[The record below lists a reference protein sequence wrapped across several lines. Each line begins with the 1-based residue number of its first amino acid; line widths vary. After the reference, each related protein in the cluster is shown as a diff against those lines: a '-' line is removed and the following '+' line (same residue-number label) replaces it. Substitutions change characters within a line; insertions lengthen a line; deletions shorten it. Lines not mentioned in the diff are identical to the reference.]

1 MRRTANGLIL
11 LSVLSVFLMSLKAQ
25 VSPLRLKLLPVFNP
39 VRTQQSPSQTSYA
52 WPESSPEDQGLDSE
66 IFQKAVAHA
75 NYLGFTDSLLV
86 VRNGALI
93 AEEYFNGYTR
103 ESPHLIASASK
114 TFIGALAGIAVR
126 DSMFTLDQKLLEF
139 YPEYV
144 TPRMDPRK
152 QQITLRHMLQM
163 LTGFWDIDTMQ
174 SSNRI
179 RYAVEYLPLYD
190 DPGNSWR
197 YSTIPVHLMSGII
210 TRMSGMSTLEY
221 ANLHLFGPLGISV
234 AAWSQDPAGIYTG
247 GFGMSFTP
255 RDLAR
260 FGELFIQNGNL
271 DGLQIIPQDYLQES
285 WVPSEPSL
293 GALWYD
299 AIEESGYGYLW
310 WVAKM
315 GGYWTYLARGHGGQH
330 VVVVPELDMVI
341 VLTGKIVTTS
351 YLHHPAHFRLSA
363 YMILT
368 PIRDWLGE
376 PPFAPENARGSKQAN
391 HALLQTGYVNRVVW
405 EPSSRNQGLDIA
417 AYRVYLYHSASD
429 RELLLETSA
438 IPFEFQQAGREV
450 TETSEHVYGIT
461 AVTGDQK
468 ESLPA
473 FVILYRPEGGR
484 R

>member
-1 MRRTANGLIL
+1 MKRMAHALIL
-11 LSVLSVFLMSLKAQ
+11 SSLSLVLLMSLEAQ
-25 VSPLRLKLLPVFNP
+25 VSPVRARLFPVFDP
-39 VRTQQSPSQTSYA
+39 ARTLQSPARSSYV
-52 WPESSPEDQGLDSE
+52 WPESSPEEQGLDSE
-66 IFQKAVAHA
+66 IFRKAVQHA
-75 NYLGFTDSLLV
+75 AYLGFTDGLLV
-86 VRNGALI
+86 VRNGFLI
-93 AEEYFNGYTR
+93 VEEYFNGYTR
-103 ESPHLIASASK
+103 ETPHLIASASK

-144 TPRMDPRK
+144 TPLMDPRK

-163 LTGFWDIDTMQ
+163 LTGFWDRDTMQ

-179 RYAVEYLPLYD
+179 KYAIEYLPLYD

-197 YSTIPVHLMSGII
+197 YSTIPVHLLSGII
-210 TRMSGMSTLEY
+210 TRESGMSTLEF

-234 AAWSQDPAGIYTG
+234 AAWSRDPAGIYTG
-247 GFGMSFTP
+247 GFGMSFTL

-260 FGELFIQNGNL
+260 FGDLFVRDGNL
-271 DGLQIIPQDYLQES
+271 DGQQIIPRDYLQES
-285 WVPSEPSL
+285 WAPSEPSL
-293 GALWYD
+293 GALGDD

-341 VLTGKIVTTS
+341 VLTGRIVTTA

-363 YMILT
+363 YLILT
-368 PIRDWLGE
+368 PLRDWLGD
-376 PPFAPENARGSKQAN
+376 PPYAPANAHGSKQAN
-391 HALLQTGYVNRVVW
+391 HALFRTGYVNRIAW
-405 EPSSRNQGLDIA
+405 EPSPRNQGLDITS
-417 AYRVYLYHSASD
+417 YRVYQYHTAVD
-429 RELLLETSA
+429 RELLWETNA
-438 IPFEFQQAGREV
+438 IPFEFQQAGSGI

-473 FVILYRPEGGR
+473 FVILYQPERGR
-484 R
+484 Q